1 MAVPR
6 KKGNKKSGI
15 RSKDDVISDGKTR
28 VTPLPKEQ
36 KKFQK
41 SPKLKRPLLIAGFPG
56 PGLVGSISANYI
68 IQELDL
74 HQIAYVESE
83 YIMPGVIFTGGT
95 LRHPFRLYADDGGD
109 LCVLI
114 CEIPISGLGIYS
126 VFNVVI
132 QWAKKFGVSEI
143 IVLEGIPMEGIP
155 PSDRKSLV
163 LSHNGKTMDTAF
175 IPDLGDDQKQE
186 KKGGGGG
193 GDNDPAYKVND
204 MSYYKEGV
212 SLSSSSSLPDP
223 LDGVGKKKHYE
234 RPESGYTAIMSG
246 VSGGLLT
253 SCLSNGIACK
263 GIIIHTTANVP
274 DPEAA
279 SILIETINE
288 LRDNQLNINVEDL
301 KNKGKLIK
309 KQLEEMIKTVMEQQ
323 QQQNPQS
330 VNTKGTTMYS

>member
-1 MAVPR
+1 MAVQR
-6 KKGNKKSGI
+6 KKGNKKSRI
-15 RSKDDVISDGKTR
+15 RSKDDIISDGKTR
-28 VTPLPKEQ
+28 VTPLPQVQ

-41 SPKLKRPLLIAGFPG
+41 KSSKLKRPLLIAGFPG

-68 IQELDL
+68 IQELNL

-83 YIMPGVIFTGGT
+83 YIMPGVIFIGGT
-95 LRHPFRLYADDGGD
+95 LRHPFRLYADDAGN

-163 LSHNGKTMDTAF
+163 LSHNGKTMDSEF
-175 IPDLGDDQKQE
+175 IPGLGDGEKQK
-186 KKGGGGG
+186 KKKKKG

-212 SLSSSSSLPDP
+212 SSSSSSTLPDP
-223 LDGVGKKKHYE
+223 LDDAGEKKHYE
-234 RPESGYTAIMSG
+234 RPESGYTAILSR

-253 SCLSNGIACK
+253 S
-263 GIIIHTTANVP
+263 
-274 DPEAA
+274 
-279 SILIETINE
+279 
-288 LRDNQLNINVEDL
+288 
-301 KNKGKLIK
+301 
-309 KQLEEMIKTVMEQQ
+309 
-323 QQQNPQS
+323 
-330 VNTKGTTMYS
+330 

>member
-6 KKGNKKSGI
+6 KKGNKKTGI
-15 RSKDDVISDGKTR
+15 RLKDNGISDGKTR

-36 KKFQK
+36 KKVQQK
-41 SPKLKRPLLIAGFPG
+41 SSKLKKPLLIAGFPG

-68 IQELDL
+68 IQKLNL

-83 YIMPGVIFTGGT
+83 YIMPGVIFIGGT
-95 LRHPFRLYADDGGD
+95 LRHPFRLYADDGGN

-143 IVLEGIPMEGIP
+143 IVLDGIPMEGIP
-155 PSDRKSLV
+155 PPDRKSLV
-163 LSHNGKTMDTAF
+163 LSHNGKTVDSTF
-175 IPDLGDDQKQE
+175 GSNLVSGEKQK
-186 KKGGGGG
+186 KKGG
-193 GDNDPAYKVND
+193 DDDSACKVND
-204 MSYYKEGV
+204 VNYYKEGV
-212 SLSSSSSLPDP
+212 SSSSLSDP
-223 LDGVGKKKHYE
+223 LDDVGEKKHYE
-234 RPESGYTAIMSG
+234 RPESGYTAIISG

-263 GIIIHTTANVP
+263 GIIIHTTASIP

-288 LRDNQLNINVEDL
+288 LRDNQLNVNVEDL

-309 KQLEEMIKTVMEQQ
+309 KQFEEMIKTVMG
-323 QQQNPQS
+323 QQNSQS
-330 VNTKGTTMYS
+330 INTKGTTMYS

>member
-1 MAVPR
+1 MAVQR
-6 KKGNKKSGI
+6 KKGNKKSRI
-15 RSKDDVISDGKTR
+15 RSKDDIISDGKTR
-28 VTPLPKEQ
+28 VTPLPQVQ

-41 SPKLKRPLLIAGFPG
+41 KSSKLKRPLLIAGFPG

-68 IQELDL
+68 IQELNL

-83 YIMPGVIFTGGT
+83 YIMPGVIFIGGT
-95 LRHPFRLYADDGGD
+95 LRHPFRLYADDDGN

-143 IVLEGIPMEGIP
+143 IALDGIPMEGIP
-155 PSDRKSLV
+155 PTDRKSLV
-163 LSHNGKTMDTAF
+163 LSHDGKSVNSTF
-175 IPDLGDDQKQE
+175 IPDLGDGEKQK
-186 KKGGGGG
+186 KKGD
-193 GDNDPAYKVND
+193 GDNDSAYKVND
-204 MSYYKEGV
+204 MIYYKEGV
-212 SLSSSSSLPDP
+212 SLSSSSLSDP
-223 LDGVGKKKHYE
+223 LDDVGEKKHYE
-234 RPESGYTAIMSG
+234 RPESGYTAILSG

-263 GIIIHTTANVP
+263 GIIIHTTANIP

-288 LRDNQLNINVEDL
+288 LRDNQVNINVEDL

-309 KQLEEMIKTVMEQQ
+309 KQLEEMIKTVMDQQ
-323 QQQNPQS
+323 QQQHNPQS
-330 VNTKGTTMYS
+330 VNTAGTTMYS

>member
-1 MAVPR
+1 
-6 KKGNKKSGI
+6 
-15 RSKDDVISDGKTR
+15 
-28 VTPLPKEQ
+28 
-36 KKFQK
+36 
-41 SPKLKRPLLIAGFPG
+41 
-56 PGLVGSISANYI
+56 
-68 IQELDL
+68 
-74 HQIAYVESE
+74 
-83 YIMPGVIFTGGT
+83 MPGVIFIGGT
-95 LRHPFRLYADDGGD
+95 LRHPFRLYADDAGN

-155 PSDRKSLV
+155 PPDRKSLV
-163 LSHNGKTMDTAF
+163 LSHNGKTMDSTF
-175 IPDLGDDQKQE
+175 IPGIGDGEKQK
-186 KKGGGGG
+186 KKG
-193 GDNDPAYKVND
+193 GDNDHAYKVND
-204 MSYYKEGV
+204 MIYYKEGT
-212 SLSSSSSLPDP
+212 SSSSSSLPDP
-223 LDGVGKKKHYE
+223 LDDAGEKKFYE
-234 RPESGYTAIMSG
+234 RPGSGYTAILSG

-263 GIIIHTTANVP
+263 GIIIHTTANIP

-288 LRDNQLNINVEDL
+288 LRDNQVNINVEDL
-301 KNKGKLIK
+301 KNRGKLIK

-323 QQQNPQS
+323 QNPQS

>member
-6 KKGNKKSGI
+6 KKGNKKTGI
-15 RSKDDVISDGKTR
+15 RLKDNGISDGKTR

-36 KKFQK
+36 KKFQQK
-41 SPKLKRPLLIAGFPG
+41 SAKLKKPLLIAGFPG

-68 IQELDL
+68 IQKLNL

-83 YIMPGVIFTGGT
+83 YIMPGVIFIGGT
-95 LRHPFRLYADDGGD
+95 LRHPFRLYADDGGN

-132 QWAKKFGVSEI
+132 QWAKKSGVSEI
-143 IVLEGIPMEGIP
+143 IVLDGIPMEGIP
-155 PSDRKSLV
+155 PPDRKSLV
-163 LSHNGKTMDTAF
+163 LSHNGKTVDSTF
-175 IPDLGDDQKQE
+175 SSDLVNGEKQK
-186 KKGGGGG
+186 KKGG
-193 GDNDPAYKVND
+193 DDDSAYKVND
-204 MSYYKEGV
+204 MNYYKEGV
-212 SLSSSSSLPDP
+212 SSSSLSDP
-223 LDGVGKKKHYE
+223 LDDFGEKKHYE
-234 RPESGYTAIMSG
+234 RPESGYTAIISG

-263 GIIIHTTANVP
+263 GIIIHTTASIP

-309 KQLEEMIKTVMEQQ
+309 KQFEEMIKTVMG
-323 QQQNPQS
+323 QQNSQS
-330 VNTKGTTMYS
+330 INTKGTTMYS

>member
-1 MAVPR
+1 
-6 KKGNKKSGI
+6 
-15 RSKDDVISDGKTR
+15 
-28 VTPLPKEQ
+28 
-36 KKFQK
+36 
-41 SPKLKRPLLIAGFPG
+41 
-56 PGLVGSISANYI
+56 
-68 IQELDL
+68 
-74 HQIAYVESE
+74 
-83 YIMPGVIFTGGT
+83 
-95 LRHPFRLYADDGGD
+95 
-109 LCVLI
+109 LI

-163 LSHNGKTMDTAF
+163 LSHNGKTMDPRF
-175 IPDLGDDQKQE
+175 IPGLGDGEKQK
-186 KKGGGGG
+186 KKKKG

-212 SLSSSSSLPDP
+212 SSSSSSLPEP
-223 LDGVGKKKHYE
+223 LDDAGEKKHYE
-234 RPESGYTAIMSG
+234 RPESGYTAILSG

-263 GIIIHTTANVP
+263 GIIIHTTANIP

-288 LRDNQLNINVEDL
+288 LRDNQVNINVEDL

-330 VNTKGTTMYS
+330 VNTNGTTMYS